1 MASPALVAS
10 GVDRLKAGAFS
21 TTSRET
27 TKRSYYSQAPA
38 MGFELWRPEEFEGKG
53 AYREHTA
60 DGARTY
66 ARHLKVA
73 MAQHTRFE
81 QRRERHGHCQRLH
94 VCTPAPPHH
103 PAPHNWRLIGHFPI
117 LYNPAPHNW
126 RLIGH
131 FPILYN
137 PAPHNWRLIGHFP
150 ILYNPAP
157 HSRLQ
162 RRGPKERRQF
172 TERNPLNSAFPRPH
186 TAGCELIPH
195 APTVCLT
202 CLSHPHPTSVPNN
215 ASARCNP
222 PR

>member
-1 MASPALVAS
+1 MGCAFDRTRYGIQLEWHHRPLVAS

-117 LYNPAPHNW
+117 LYNP
-126 RLIGH
+126 
-131 FPILYN
+131 Y
-137 PAPHNWRLIGHFP
+137 
-150 ILYNPAP
+150 
-157 HSRLQ
+157 
-162 RRGPKERRQF
+162 
-172 TERNPLNSAFPRPH
+172 
-186 TAGCELIPH
+186 
-195 APTVCLT
+195 
-202 CLSHPHPTSVPNN
+202 SVP
-215 ASARCNP
+215 
-222 PR
+222 